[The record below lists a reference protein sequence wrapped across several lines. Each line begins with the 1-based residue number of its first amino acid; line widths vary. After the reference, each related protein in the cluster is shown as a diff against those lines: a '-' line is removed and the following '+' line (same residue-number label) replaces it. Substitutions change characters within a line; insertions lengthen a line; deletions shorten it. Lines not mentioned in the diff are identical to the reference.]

1 MIALAEKPRRFS
13 KKTIIALVFIV
24 LFTVSIAAVF
34 LYPSPVSEKDEGYVN
49 VSRSESYWENKLG
62 NATEAR
68 YLINYGIYVISD
80 APKVTITDK
89 TDVHLIQ
96 IELEQD
102 TSNVQVSYDA
112 STGTI
117 TVVATDMAAS
127 DKVFAQL
134 AFKIDPVDVF
144 VPGEK
149 VSTKVTPDEVY
160 WGDRTSVNV
169 TISPFTIEKTTNM
182 TEIGVYT
189 WLTDAVAE
197 ITNASITPE
206 GECEAPM
213 YQAIWQYK
221 TSPTTSYGA
230 HTVIYDIKLP
240 TTVGTGDVLLR
251 TWVEVRYSNPLR
263 MKSDGTIKGAD
274 GLFFKV
280 DSSISYQYEHP
291 LLTRPLG

>member
-1 MIALAEKPRRFS
+1 VIALAEKPRRFS
-13 KKTIIALVFIV
+13 KKMIIALVFIV
-24 LFTVSIAAVF
+24 LFTVSVAAVF
-34 LYPSPVSEKDEGYVN
+34 LYPSPVTEEDVGYVN
-49 VSRSESYWENKLG
+49 VSRSESYWENTLG
-62 NATEAR
+62 NVTEAR

-80 APKVTITDK
+80 APKATITDK
-89 TDVHLIQ
+89 TDAHLTQ

-117 TVVATDMAAS
+117 TVVATEMAAG

-144 VPGEK
+144 VPGEE
-149 VSTKVTPDEVY
+149 VSTTVTPNDVY
-160 WGDRTSVNV
+160 WGDKTSVNV
-169 TISPFTIEKTTNM
+169 TISPFAIAKTTNM
-182 TEIGVYT
+182 TEVGVYT

-197 ITNASITPE
+197 ITNASITPD

-213 YQAIWQYK
+213 YQAIWQYT
-221 TSPTTSYGA
+221 TSPATSYGA
-230 HTVIYDIKLP
+230 HTVVYGIKLP

-263 MKSDGTIKGAD
+263 MKIDGTIKGVD

-291 LLTRPLG
+291 LLTRQVG